1 MLNSSRLL
9 PTIIRSVGS
18 HLCRG
23 GVALALV
30 LPPSIAVAGPAKGP
44 APAKTDGPAKGDAA
58 KGDAS
63 SKGDAAAAAPEV
75 LPLQVSGKLSK
86 DSRQALTQRLQSAAA
101 GVTMAGGPHRLR
113 LSVKLSGKRTYALTL
128 TVLGPGDATAVEL
141 SETCDDCSLDQ
152 VGERVQGLVQQ
163 AAAKVAPEPAAPE
176 AGSLAVRSTPL
187 GARVRVDGTEHGLTP
202 QAIELPAGEHTV
214 VLDKP
219 GFAEHQQTV
228 TVEAGAELPLDVTL
242 TAQGSAA
249 PEGKTKAG
257 RGLKIGG
264 LVLLSLGVA
273 GVGAGVAMI
282 LIDEQNVAG
291 CSGADVDFR
300 GQCRERYDTLLGGIL
315 GTAAGGLGIAGGL
328 AMMIQGHRVAVRARA
343 GKQQASLG
351 VTVRF

>member
-1 MLNSSRLL
+1 MVNSSRLL

-23 GVALALV
+23 GVALALA

-44 APAKTDGPAKGDAA
+44 APAKTDGPAKGDA
-58 KGDAS
+58 
-63 SKGDAAAAAPEV
+63 SKGEAAAAAPEV

-86 DSRQALTQRLQSAAA
+86 DSRRALTQRLQSAAA

-113 LSVKLSGKRTYALTL
+113 LSVTLSGKRTYALTL

-202 QAIELPAGEHTV
+202 QVIELPAGEHTV

-242 TAQGSAA
+242 TAQGSA

-264 LVLLSLGVA
+264 LVLLGLGVA